1 MVRIGGKEMKY
12 KVLNCPAYNDMPN
25 MYDEIYGYCDNEHDI
40 DLDKCRCENIT
51 DCVVKQVIEECDK
64 IIIYTQNA
72 EIDVMLERSGIT
84 DAEKS
89 ELYGQCK
96 MARKILNLFDIE
108 ELHK

>member
-1 MVRIGGKEMKY
+1 MKY
-12 KVLNCPAYNDMPN
+12 KVSNCPSFVLMRTATSGTYFDMCGN
-25 MYDEIYGYCDNEHDI
+25 AKGHI
-40 DLDKCRCENIT
+40 KCADCT
-51 DCVVKQVIEECDK
+51 DCIIKQVIEECDK

-72 EIDVMLERSGIT
+72 EIDVILERSGIT

-108 ELHK
+108 EVRE